1 MAVGGTCD
9 LPRERPNAR
18 WRRYDNAVPPTEKQ
32 ETTLSQ
38 PSSFP
43 FQRARR
49 PLPLTVKSVD
59 GLAEGEVWFIEGDEI
74 TFWCSEQLA
83 LGRRFEMRVDVKTTG
98 RNVDLFVEA
107 SAVMPG
113 REAGVA
119 RGYLHRGLLVVRSDE
134 EEERL
139 MRRFWQLN
147 PEHAPARDSLPPTRN
162 STGAGNRRARRLADS
177 AEDESA
183 ERAALLRRAREAV
196 ERATS
201 REPKPAETARAAP
214 LPEPSKRRRRRRR
227 RATKRPRPPK
237 AAAPVVPGPPRPP
250 MERDQ
255 RQKPEVAPG
264 EPVSVLLSYSHRE
277 VMQADAVLRDEV
289 LWLFVG
295 HHPLLWEEQPV
306 DLVLQL
312 PAGNFVQ
319 LTARVHSL
327 TAQYCLLEAGNLHV
341 SVLAHLRT
349 ALGF

>member
-1 MAVGGTCD
+1 
-9 LPRERPNAR
+9 
-18 WRRYDNAVPPTEKQ
+18 
-32 ETTLSQ
+32 
-38 PSSFP
+38 
-43 FQRARR
+43 
-49 PLPLTVKSVD
+49 
-59 GLAEGEVWFIEGDEI
+59 
-74 TFWCSEQLA
+74 
-83 LGRRFEMRVDVKTTG
+83 
-98 RNVDLFVEA
+98 
-107 SAVMPG
+107 
-113 REAGVA
+113 
-119 RGYLHRGLLVVRSDE
+119 
-134 EEERL
+134 
-139 MRRFWQLN
+139 
-147 PEHAPARDSLPPTRN
+147 
-162 STGAGNRRARRLADS
+162 
-177 AEDESA
+177 
-183 ERAALLRRAREAV
+183 
-196 ERATS
+196 
-201 REPKPAETARAAP
+201 
-214 LPEPSKRRRRRRR
+214 
-227 RATKRPRPPK
+227 
-237 AAAPVVPGPPRPP
+237 